1 MMGSNGRLD
10 PVFASKPIANV
21 KDIYAI
27 NILNKEIMMTIIPKD
42 KPQLLSLLNKQT
54 AITVLALHQGTPAQV
69 AQQLQTLK
77 QTQVTVIVM
86 KS

>member
-1 MMGSNGRLD
+1 M
-10 PVFASKPIANV
+10 FASKPIANV

-54 AITVLALHQGTPAQV
+54 AITVLALHEGKPSEVAEQLKAIKQGR
-69 AQQLQTLK
+69 
-77 QTQVTVIVM
+77 VTVIVL

>member
-54 AITVLALHQGTPAQV
+54 AITVLALHEGKPSEV
-69 AQQLQTLK
+69 AEQLKAIK
-77 QTQVTVIVM
+77 QPQVTVIVL

>member
-1 MMGSNGRLD
+1 MGSDGRLY
-10 PVFASKPIANV
+10 PVFASMPIANV

-42 KPQLLSLLNKQT
+42 KTQLLSLLNKQS
-54 AITVLALHQGTPAQV
+54 AITVLALHEGKPSEVAEQLKAIKQGR
-69 AQQLQTLK
+69 
-77 QTQVTVIVM
+77 VTVIVL

>member
-1 MMGSNGRLD
+1 MGSNGRLD

-54 AITVLALHQGTPAQV
+54 AITVLALHEGKPSEVAEQLKAIKQGR
-69 AQQLQTLK
+69 
-77 QTQVTVIVM
+77 VTVIVL

>member
-1 MMGSNGRLD
+1 MMGSNGRHD

-42 KPQLLSLLNKQT
+42 KPQLLSLLNKQPS
-54 AITVLALHQGTPAQV
+54 ITVLALHQGSPAQV

-77 QTQVTVIVM
+77 QPQVTVIVM

>member
-10 PVFASKPIANV
+10 PVFAFKPITNV

-27 NILNKEIMMTIIPKD
+27 NIINKEIMMTIIPKD
-42 KPQLLSLLNKQT
+42 KPQLLSLLHKQPS
-54 AITVLALHQGTPAQV
+54 ITVLALHQGTPTHV

-77 QTQVTVIVM
+77 QPQVTVIVL

>member
-1 MMGSNGRLD
+1 
-10 PVFASKPIANV
+10 
-21 KDIYAI
+21 
-27 NILNKEIMMTIIPKD
+27 MTIIPKD

-77 QTQVTVIVM
+77 QPQVTVIVM

>member
-42 KPQLLSLLNKQT
+42 KPQLLSLLNKQPS
-54 AITVLALHQGTPAQV
+54 ITVLALHQGSPAQV

-77 QTQVTVIVM
+77 QPQVTVIVM

>member
-1 MMGSNGRLD
+1 MGSDGRLY
-10 PVFASKPIANV
+10 PVFVSKPIANV

-42 KPQLLSLLNKQT
+42 KTQLLSLLNKQS
-54 AITVLALHQGTPAQV
+54 AITVLALHEGKPSEVAEQLKAIKQGR
-69 AQQLQTLK
+69 
-77 QTQVTVIVM
+77 VTVIVL

>member
-54 AITVLALHQGTPAQV
+54 AITVLALHEGKPSEVAEQLKAIKQGR
-69 AQQLQTLK
+69 
-77 QTQVTVIVM
+77 VTVIVL